1 MHSRADN
8 PQINVSVTKKIGEIY
23 MSSKITYMVRPI
35 SVYTEFLQ
43 TEILD
48 ISAQGVSHW
57 TLSQQIPVQCQV
69 RDQPGARDLWLRD
82 VWPSL

>member
-1 MHSRADN
+1 
-8 PQINVSVTKKIGEIY
+8 

-35 SVYTEFLQ
+35 SAYTEFLQ

-48 ISAQGVSHW
+48 ISAQGVSQW

-69 RDQPGARDLWLRD
+69 RDQPGARDLCD
-82 VWPSL
+82 SL